1 MDPNVRT
8 KEIEYRHKSAKA
20 LWKNAEEH
28 MSTNGYNPFAFTCT
42 ESGTA
47 DPLPFFALR
56 LLKTIKLHPMTDFW
70 IRRGTKHA
78 CTTPQI
84 SLIYQLQKV
93 IEFDTAKRVQTKGK
107 PKRKPRNRAR
117 AIEDC
122 FTILTSEDTKNLD
135 DCQIC
140 TTAYGAQ
147 QESGTMELPVKLK
160 KCGDVLGVECLR
172 TWLRTNSRCPVSRVE
187 ILRLENHD
195 IYSFEQLC
203 FVRLLEKT
211 GDFDKSFD
219 VDSEEDSEDDSKWA
233 PNQDLEQHLDEDEED
248 VSEYVFSEHG
258 ISEIISRQENF
269 REPSEEELY
278 YTDMEDHYYREED
291 EEPEKDS
298 PSMPLWMRVLLT
310 WRQKRDFDFIFMGLT
325 EDPGYENNPENPNA
339 AFGPFSPA
347 TLPSS
352 NLRDKPDVFTLL
364 N

>member
-1 MDPNVRT
+1 MDPNVRA
-8 KEIEYRHKSAKA
+8 KEIEYRHKSAKS

-47 DPLPFFALR
+47 DPLPFSALR
-56 LLKTIKLHPMTDFW
+56 LLKTIKLHLMTDFW

-84 SLIYQLQKV
+84 NLIYQLQKV

-147 QESGTMELPVKLK
+147 QESGPWN
-160 KCGDVLGVECLR
+160 CQ
-172 TWLRTNSRCPVSRVE
+172 
-187 ILRLENHD
+187 LENHD
-195 IYSFEQLC
+195 LYSFEQLC

-211 GDFDKSFD
+211 GDFDKSLD

-248 VSEYVFSEHG
+248 VSEYVFSEQG

-269 REPSEEELY
+269 RESSEEEFY

-325 EDPGYENNPENPNA
+325 EGEIIFMYENNQRPWIREQPGEPKCGLRPIFPSNA
-339 AFGPFSPA
+339 PFFQ
-347 TLPSS
+347 LK
-352 NLRDKPDVFTLL
+352 R
-364 N
+364 